1 MEKKKQPL
9 LTPAF
14 RKKISD
20 VDIYYEDFQHKNNP
34 DAQVLILIHGFLS
47 STISFRQLI
56 PHLTEEYHVV
66 AIDLPGFGKSEKSKT
81 FFYSLENYGKLVLE
95 FIKEMG
101 WKDVVLIGHSMGGQ
115 VALHASRQD
124 GTLIKKLVLLGC
136 CGYIKRAKATAI
148 YCSYIPF
155 FSWGLKH
162 WVLRKDMRNN
172 LLGVLHNIDLVTDD
186 LIKGYRAQFLEDG
199 FFDSLIRL
207 LRHREGDLKPF
218 ELNTIQH
225 PILLIHGNDD
235 KVIPMS
241 TGKRLNEDLKNSQL
255 IVYKDAG
262 HLIMEEK
269 PMELARD
276 IKKFISTEKEALQTS
291 V

>member
-1 MEKKKQPL
+1 METKTQPL
-9 LTPAF
+9 LTPAY
-14 RKKISD
+14 RKRIGELD
-20 VDIYYEDFQHKNNP
+20 LYYEDYPHRNP

-47 STISFRQLI
+47 STISFRKLI
-56 PHLTEEYHVV
+56 PHLAEDYHVV

-81 FFYSLENYGKLVLE
+81 FTYSLASYGKLVLS

-101 WKDVVLIGHSMGGQ
+101 WRDVVLIGHSMGGQ

-124 GTLIKKLVLLGC
+124 GKLIRKLVLLGC
-136 CGYIKRAKATAI
+136 CGYIKRARSTMI
-148 YCSYIPF
+148 CCSYLPF
-155 FSWGLKH
+155 FSWGLKR
-162 WVLRKDMRNN
+162 WVLKKDLRNN
-172 LLGVLHNIDLVTDD
+172 LSGVFHNIDLVTEDM
-186 LIKGYRAQFLEDG
+186 IKEYRAQFLEDG

-218 ELNTIQH
+218 ELNSIVH

-235 KVIPMS
+235 KVIPLT
-241 TGKRLNEDLKNSQL
+241 TGKRLHSDLKNSRL

-269 PMELARD
+269 PLDLARD
-276 IKKFISTEKEALQTS
+276 IKQFISSEREALQTS